1 MFNNFIEERKSSK
14 MKHNLPMAFLF
25 VLIGIIG
32 IVVARAGIKQKR
44 EGDIMLGVL
53 IIIGSVL
60 LYFFEF
66 F

>member
-1 MFNNFIEERKSSK
+1 ME
-14 MKHNLPMAFLF
+14 HNLPMAFLF
-25 VLIGIIG
+25 GLVGIIG
-32 IVVARAGIKQKR
+32 IVVAKAGIKQKR

-53 IIIGSVL
+53 ITVGSIL